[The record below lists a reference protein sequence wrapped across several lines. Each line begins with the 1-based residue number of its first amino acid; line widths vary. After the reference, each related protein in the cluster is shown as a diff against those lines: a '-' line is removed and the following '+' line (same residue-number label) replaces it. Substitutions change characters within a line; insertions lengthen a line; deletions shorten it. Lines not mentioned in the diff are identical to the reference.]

1 MWNGQNSVVPTGVVS
16 TTGINTVVYAGV
28 TIDKLR
34 PTLVI
39 NDNGVAGATGIAFN
53 AGTLYGPWTKWNNDT
68 ANPGRT
74 LGALGITFGPGTT
87 GDKINSA
94 QHFYLKNGLT
104 LSADMDMFVVFRV
117 IDGSSNHNLGFINS
131 NRKANDGFFVNQ
143 PDFVVHCRSWNTVD
157 RDPVYQNNTG
167 TYVID
172 ASGKRYYDT
181 TSAFMFRPWG
191 SYGVSVPVESRQG
204 IGYDPHVSG
213 PSMGIIIG
221 EAARDTQNTLYAWY
235 NGDRARNYSPST
247 GLRIG
252 ANPSPYTAMSET
264 PVCGVTVDIGRF
276 GGFIKTTM
284 NSANTVGSAA
294 WVSSALTDYYYGFR
308 GVINEVIVFN
318 RKLQETERQEVYGY
332 LARKYSMDTKLP
344 NSYTRSHPSA
354 YALGL
359 TYWNI
364 EHHPNTKGITG
375 LSAGISFGSI
385 ALQNFFTLP
394 DRIYK
399 SKGTILADYTVQTT
413 DTYTDV
419 GL

>member
-1 MWNGQNSVVPTGVVS
+1 VYSPSFTS
-16 TTGINTVVYAGV
+16 TSGFRVDTYNAGV

-53 AGTLYGPWTKWNNDT
+53 AGTLYGPWTNWNNDT

-117 IDGSSNHNLGFINS
+117 IDGSANHNLGFINS

-143 PDFVVHCRSWNTVD
+143 YDFVVHCRSWNILD

-181 TSAFMFRPWG
+181 TSAFMFRPWA
-191 SYGVSVPVESRQG
+191 SYGASVPVASRQG

-354 YALGL
+354 YSMGL